1 MSYLTKVRVLIAFS
15 FITGNTVQAH
25 DHFEAGIL
33 DSIANGQP
41 DAGEK
46 LRIIGPDFTNRVFRL
61 LPRPFGFRPVQ
72 RCGGFYMLDDSVRTL
87 FPLDAFTFSALSDGQ
102 EQTGDID
109 HAATG
114 AYIWM
119 EILAVTGPPGAKF
132 GFWDVGRSAA
142 FDTPSVSFTTNA
154 PTGNHAFVISGGYDA
169 ADQDP
174 HGHFHGRAWTADK
187 AGDYHVTYRLVDRS
201 TSGPGGGPWH
211 APSDPFTFHFK
222 AGPDFTPKGTHV
234 PGTGFVLT
242 WGSQMGIREPF
253 QTGVEFKIMRSTDPT
268 SGFWSE
274 IGTVT
279 GTTAATATFTDAAP
293 PPQKAFY
300 RLAYTWA
307 PEEAAEN

>member
-1 MSYLTKVRVLIAFS
+1 MIYLTKFY
-15 FITGNTVQAH
+15 TVVTLSCMAAGVGHSH

-33 DSIANGQP
+33 DANENSQP

-46 LRIIGPDFTNRVFRL
+46 LRVIGPDFTHRVFRL

-72 RCGGFYMLDDSVRTL
+72 RCGGFYMLDDSVRTV

-102 EQTGDID
+102 EQAGDID

-119 EILAVTGPPGAKF
+119 EILSVTGPPGAKF
-132 GFWDVGRSAA
+132 GFWETGRSAA

-174 HGHFHGRAWTADK
+174 HGHFHGRAWTADRP
-187 AGDYHVTYRLVDRS
+187 GDYRVTYRLVDLS

-211 APSDPFTFHFK
+211 LPSDPFTFHFQ
-222 AGPDFTPKGTHV
+222 AGPDFTPKGTLM
-234 PGTGFVLT
+234 PGTGFILT
-242 WGSQMGIREPF
+242 WASQMGIRDPF
-253 QTGVEFKIMRSTDPT
+253 QPGVEFKVMRSTDPA
-268 SGFWSE
+268 SGVWSE
-274 IGTVT
+274 IGAVT
-279 GTTAATATFTDAAP
+279 GTTAATATFTDGAP

-307 PEEAAEN
+307 PEGPAEN